1 MIMVLPVKKKLV
13 KAVKTVKVLE
23 NQKVSEIKK
32 EIVAH

>member
-1 MIMVLPVKKKLV
+1 MVLPVKNKIV
-13 KAVKTVKVLE
+13 RVVKTLKVLE